1 MKTRN
6 VVIPGDYLDERN
18 GRKLGMGT
26 YEENEKVYSTFLG
39 IARITENEISVT
51 PLSGAYLP
59 KLGDR
64 VIATIEEVEI
74 SGWFVDMNSPY
85 SAFLPIA
92 EAVDEFIDLQRTD
105 ITRFFD
111 IDDIVLGRISRV
123 TRNKNVQLSMRDF
136 ESRKLRNGIVIKVTP
151 TKIPRIIGKE
161 GSMIMMIKN
170 KTGCEIVTGQNGLV
184 WIHGENKEKAIEAI
198 LTIERESHMLG
209 LTEKIEKMLG
219 EGNG

>member
-6 VVIPGDYLDERN
+6 VVIPGDCLDERK

-26 YEENEKVYSTFLG
+26 YEEDGKIYSTFLG
-39 IARITENEISVT
+39 ISRISDNEISVI

-92 EAVDEFIDLQRTD
+92 EAVDEFVDLQRTD

-111 IDDIVLGRISRV
+111 IGDVVLGRISRV

-184 WIHGENKEKAIEAI
+184 WIRGENKEKAIEAI
-198 LTIERESHMLG
+198 LTIERESHTLG

-219 EGNG
+219 EENG